1 MSSDNTDK
9 NGLTSYTAINKLQE
23 QAALWEDITEKEM
36 DSPYDL
42 WNDCYKAIASA
53 NLALQAIEEMGTPSS
68 LLPQKGAALM
78 CRAYAQWLH
87 TKIFCLNF
95 LPTTAAAQ

>member
-9 NGLTSYTAINKLQE
+9 NGLSSYTAINKLQE

-68 LLPQKGAALM
+68 LLPQKGEALM
-78 CRAYAQWLH
+78 CRAYAHWVL
-87 TKIFCLNF
+87 TNIF
-95 LPTTAAAQ
+95 A